1 MRGTTYPIV
10 FGLGFAR
17 QVDAAASLSGESN
30 LTAAAVRV
38 ADGLVS
44 LSGET
49 ALSAAAITIAFADVS
64 MSGFSDATF
73 TATAERPGDVN
84 LIATSSLSA
93 DGVRITFADAA
104 FASQSD
110 LVANAQ
116 AFISSTADLSAEA
129 TLDVAGTVVQPADV
143 AMSAE
148 SDLVIGDPHYV
159 WFGQV
164 NMSGGATNL
173 TASAD
178 TLYHLL
184 PVTYDGSISFDY
196 LFGRVQYKQ
205 SYSVLVKDGVAFTT
219 TDPAQ
224 ENLSNYDQY
233 FLGGRKYQIDQAT
246 AAILQASD
254 LGEYVEVG

>member
-1 MRGTTYPIV
+1 MLGTTYPIV
-10 FGLGFAR
+10 FGLGFAQ
-17 QVDAAASLSGESN
+17 QVDASASLSGELT

-49 ALSAAAITIAFADVS
+49 ALSAAAQTIAFADVA

-73 TATAERPGDVN
+73 TATAERPGDINMV
-84 LIATSSLSA
+84 ATSSLSA
-93 DGVRITFADAA
+93 DALRITF
-104 FASQSD
+104 SEIVMSSLSD
-110 LVANAQ
+110 LTATAQ
-116 AFISSTADLSAEA
+116 AFISSTADLSGEA
-129 TLDVAGTVVQPADV
+129 TLLAAGTVVQPAD
-143 AMSAE
+143 AALTAE
-148 SDLVIGDPHYV
+148 SELTIGDPHYV
-159 WFGQV
+159 WDASCA
-164 NMSGGATNL
+164 MSGQLHLL

-205 SYSVLVKDGVAFTT
+205 SYSVLVKDGVAFKT

-224 ENLSNYDQY
+224 EDLSNYDQY
-233 FLGGRKYQIDQAT
+233 FLGGRKYQIDSAT
-246 AAILQASD
+246 ASILQSSD
-254 LGEYVEVG
+254 LGQYVEVG